1 MYGSKPKPV
10 NLATQQGVSLSG
22 LIFLLGI
29 ITFIAMF
36 AMKVFPTF
44 LEYRAIKAGIG
55 AAKKADGT
63 VRDVQLSFDKH
74 ADINNIKVIKGTDL
88 IITKETGETQVAF
101 AYTARIPLITNVT
114 LLIDYSGTTDPSGK
128 IPEKPAEPIR

>member
-1 MYGSKPKPV
+1 MYGSKPV
-10 NLATQQGVSLSG
+10 NLAKQQGVSLSG
-22 LIFLLGI
+22 LIFLLAI

-44 LEYRAIKAGIG
+44 LEYRAVQAGIVS
-55 AAKKADGT
+55 AKKVEGT
-63 VRDVQLSFDKH
+63 VRDIQLSFDKH
-74 ADINNIKVIKGTDL
+74 ANINRIESIKGTDL
-88 IITKETGETQVAF
+88 IITKDTGETQVAF

-114 LLIDYSGTTDPSGK
+114 LLIDYAGTTDPSGK

>member
-1 MYGSKPKPV
+1 MYAPKPA
-10 NLATQQGVSLSG
+10 NLATQQGVSLVG
-22 LIFLLGI
+22 LIVVLGI

-44 LEYRAIKAGIG
+44 LEYRSVKAGILS
-55 AAKKADGT
+55 AKKADGT
-63 VRDVQLSFDKH
+63 VPEIQQSFDKH
-74 ADINNIKVIKGTDL
+74 ADINSIDSIKGNEL
-88 IITKETGETQVAF
+88 IITKDTGETQVAF

-128 IPEKPAEPIR
+128 IPEKPAEPVR

>member
-1 MYGSKPKPV
+1 MYGPKPA
-10 NLATQQGVSLSG
+10 NLAQQQGVSLVG
-22 LIFLLGI
+22 LIFVLGI

-44 LEYRAIKAGIG
+44 LEYRSVKAGVLS
-55 AAKKADGT
+55 AKRADGT
-63 VRDVQLSFDKH
+63 VHEIQIAFDKH
-74 ADINNIKVIKGTDL
+74 ANINNIESIKGNEL
-88 IITKETGETQVAF
+88 IITKDTGETQVAF

-128 IPEKPAEPIR
+128 IPEKPAEPVR

>member
-1 MYGSKPKPV
+1 MYGPKPA
-10 NLATQQGVSLSG
+10 NLAKQQGVSLMG
-22 LIFLLGI
+22 LIFVLAI
-29 ITFIAMF
+29 ITFLAMF

-44 LEYRAIKAGIG
+44 LEYRSVKEGIM
-55 AAKKADGT
+55 AAKKIDGT
-63 VRDVQLSFDKH
+63 VREIQISFDKH
-74 ADINNIKVIKGTDL
+74 ADINRIDSIKGNEL

-128 IPEKPAEPIR
+128 IPEKPAEPVR